1 MSNLTHPERR
11 AQADR
16 RDRPTSPIRISSLFG
31 ARQHLRRA
39 EDRENPRYVDRYG
52 TRSVFTV
59 LFIVALSLMDA
70 TFTLRLVGMGAQ
82 ELNPVMDFFLKHGAV
97 PFLLAKYLITG
108 SCVVW
113 FLIHKNFRIWGGR
126 VSVKAILV
134 TVLLM
139 YVALIVYE
147 LVLLSLN

>member
-1 MSNLTHPERR
+1 
-11 AQADR
+11 
-16 RDRPTSPIRISSLFG
+16 
-31 ARQHLRRA
+31 
-39 EDRENPRYVDRYG
+39 
-52 TRSVFTV
+52 
-59 LFIVALSLMDA
+59 MDA

-108 SCVVW
+108 SCMVW